1 MKKVIKWIFSDF
13 KSHPMKTWMIASF
26 SFLVIISYALAD
38 IVKRDPILEVY
49 LILLFPILGLIYT
62 VYISRK
68 FFNHSWA
75 LSILSL
81 TAYIL
86 AYFYILDFNK
96 VTPQDGKTFLFP
108 LIGSKTP
115 WLQSDCNYT
124 VK

>member
-68 FFNHSWA
+68 FFNHS
-75 LSILSL
+75 
-81 TAYIL
+81 
-86 AYFYILDFNK
+86 
-96 VTPQDGKTFLFP
+96 
-108 LIGSKTP
+108 
-115 WLQSDCNYT
+115 
-124 VK
+124 